1 MRSAAPLTLNDAAL
15 TLPMSASA
23 IVIPQVARW
32 MPLSIFEENGRIVV
46 TSPYH
51 PNFPARAR
59 GLGGTWDSARR
70 VWMFDAGDHDRVR
83 SLCREIYG
91 TDGTENAEGGTT
103 PRRYAEGRRSNRN
116 QFAEG
121 VTALPH
127 YYGHRNRLR
136 QRLTDA
142 GADNLPDYEL
152 LEVILFISSQRGD
165 VKPLAKSL
173 LDHFGGFAEVI
184 SADHDALA
192 AAGLN
197 LAGIAALKSV
207 REAALRL
214 MRAELQQQPVINSW
228 DKLIDYCTAQV
239 AHNKVEEFHILFLDR
254 KNVLLKHE
262 RQQRG
267 TVDHTPVYT
276 REVVKRALE
285 LGASALILVHNHP
298 SGDPTPSK
306 ADIAVTQDIK
316 KAAAPLGVV
325 LHDHVII
332 GRNRH
337 TSLRDLGLI

>member
-1 MRSAAPLTLNDAAL
+1 MNTIYRRKPK
-15 TLPMSASA
+15 
-23 IVIPQVARW
+23 Q
-32 MPLSIFEENGRIVV
+32 LSE
-46 TSPYH
+46 
-51 PNFPARAR
+51 
-59 GLGGTWDSARR
+59 
-70 VWMFDAGDHDRVR
+70 AGDD
-83 SLCREIYG
+83 
-91 TDGTENAEGGTT
+91 A
-103 PRRYAEGRRSNRN
+103 
-116 QFAEG
+116 
-121 VTALPH
+121 PH
-127 YYGHRNRLR
+127 YYGHRERLR
-136 QRLTDA
+136 QRLIDA
-142 GADNLPDYEL
+142 GAENLPDYEL
-152 LEVILFISSQRGD
+152 LEVMLFVSNPRGD
-165 VKPLAKSL
+165 VKPLAKDL
-173 LDHFGGFAEVI
+173 LDQFGGFAALM
-184 SADHDALA
+184 SAAPDALA
-192 AAGLN
+192 AAGLG
-197 LAGIAALKSV
+197 LAGIAAIKSV

-214 MRAELQQQPVINSW
+214 MRAELQEQPVVNSW
-228 DKLIDYCTAQV
+228 DKLIDYCNAQI